1 MVLWKLNNSQL
12 VGIIGI
18 GGMFVGITGLI
29 VNDKM
34 QNDFKKTPQ
43 VFIQNCYLNF
53 MLNITDQIL

>member
-34 QNDFKKTPQ
+34 QNNLKKTPQ
-43 VFIQNCYLNF
+43 VFIQNGILNF
-53 MLNITDQIL
+53 RLNIRDQRL

>member
-34 QNDFKKTPQ
+34 QNNLKKTPQ
-43 VFIQNCYLNF
+43 VFIQNCFLNF
-53 MLNITDQIL
+53 RLNIRNQ